1 MKRNR
6 RRAVRAPRI
15 MGKYYGT
22 ILELL
27 LKRGFAAPREP
38 VRVSKITKLGIVFR
52 YAFI

>member
-1 MKRNR
+1 
-6 RRAVRAPRI
+6 
-15 MGKYYGT
+15 MGKYYRT

>member
-1 MKRNR
+1 
-6 RRAVRAPRI
+6 

-22 ILELL
+22 ILGLL